1 MNLAIVND
9 VLQPKLLQE
18 IRRWVEKGEISL
30 TRCNLDSWPMNV
42 VKLSGAILLRDILG
56 GRKLQLLEA
65 LAEFLP
71 VDVSPDAVTIT
82 HTYMGRLAYI
92 PWHED
97 TGYRFSMTLYLNERW
112 ERDWAGHLIV
122 EEPEGLRAILPKFNS
137 AVMFEPPVHHMVAMP
152 SLDAPLRES
161 LQIFVKEAAP

>member
-1 MNLAIVND
+1 MLTIAND
-9 VLQPKLLQE
+9 VLPPKLIQE
-18 IRRWVEKGEISL
+18 IRGWVEKGEIQL
-30 TRCNLDSWPMNV
+30 TRCNLDSWPFGV
-42 VKLSGAILLRDILG
+42 VKFSGAILLRDIHG
-56 GRKLQLLEA
+56 ARKLQLLEA
-65 LAEFLP
+65 LAAFLP
-71 VDVSPDAVTIT
+71 ADASAEQITIT

-97 TGYRFSMTLYLNERW
+97 SGYRFSMTLYLNERW

-137 AVMFEPPVHHMVAMP
+137 AVMFEPPVQHMVAMP

-161 LQIFVKEAAP
+161 LQIFVKEAPP